1 MKKVISLFAISA
13 LFVGSA
19 MAADLSLEGRFA
31 NAGSSVE
38 PNSTEYV
45 VAVSTAL
52 PAPGLL
58 GQVVV
63 GGELQAKE
71 YAGSSALTSVAAAHV
86 ATSVS
91 YLGFSATP
99 AVELGRFAVADESTN
114 FWGAGVTVS
123 HAVLGPV
130 SAEVGYRHRES
141 VTSTK
146 LMDENRVSGALVLA
160 LNKKSSLAATFYHN
174 TGTLP
179 ENQVGVGYRY
189 SF

>member
-1 MKKVISLFAISA
+1 MKKIISLFALSA

-45 VAVSTAL
+45 VTASTAL
-52 PAPGLL
+52 PATGLL
-58 GQVVV
+58 GKVVV
-63 GGELQAKE
+63 GGELEAKE

-86 ATSVS
+86 ATSVN
-91 YLGFSATP
+91 YLGFTATP
-99 AVELGRFAVADESTN
+99 AVELGRFAVTDVSTN
-114 FWGAGVTVS
+114 FWGVGVTVS

-141 VTSTK
+141 VTSTT

-160 LNKKSSLAATFYHN
+160 VSKNSALAATFYHN